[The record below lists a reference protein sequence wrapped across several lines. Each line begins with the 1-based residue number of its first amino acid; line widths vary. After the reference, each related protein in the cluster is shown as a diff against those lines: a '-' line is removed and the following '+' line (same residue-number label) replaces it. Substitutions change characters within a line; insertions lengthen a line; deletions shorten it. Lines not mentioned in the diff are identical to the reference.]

1 MIDRKLYFDET
12 PTEAPWGELKNVPL
26 NVTEETI
33 VTEDGKE
40 ETHYRADVIHKVETP
55 VTVESI
61 VKAAIEENF
70 TSDEKSKVL
79 LKLGNQNDPLVKRYT
94 EFVSEITQAAQ
105 AAGYKSTL

>member
-1 MIDRKLYFDET
+1 MIDRRLYFDET

-61 VKAAIEENF
+61 VKAAIEE
-70 TSDEKSKVL
+70 TYSEDERSKVL
-79 LKLGNQNDPLVKRYT
+79 LKIGNDEDALVKKYKA
-94 EFVSEITQAAQ
+94 FVSEITNSALAS
-105 AAGYKSTL
+105 GYKYSE

>member
-1 MIDRKLYFDET
+1 MIDRRLYFDET

-61 VKAAIEENF
+61 VKAAIEE
-70 TSDEKSKVL
+70 TYSKDERSQVL
-79 LKLGNQNDPLVKRYT
+79 LKIGNDEDMLVKKYKA
-94 EFVSEITQAAQ
+94 FVSEITNSALAS
-105 AAGYKSTL
+105 GYKYSE